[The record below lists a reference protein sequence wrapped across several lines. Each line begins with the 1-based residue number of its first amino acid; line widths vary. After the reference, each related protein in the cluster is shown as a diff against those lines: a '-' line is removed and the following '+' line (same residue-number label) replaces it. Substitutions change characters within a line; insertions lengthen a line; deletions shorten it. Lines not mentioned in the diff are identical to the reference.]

1 MTDMWFKHLSS
12 TLANNGLTAYVWHLS
27 DDRME
32 WAGDVSS
39 VFGSDTRAAPLSGQ
53 DFSRLINPQFLPQRL
68 AALHDMKAQTAV
80 GDHQPGMTS
89 YYRFRRND
97 GVQIGIEETAQ
108 LYRDEE
114 GGVTIRGFLRQA
126 DVAETST
133 LAPMIQKSKSVATPE
148 RTSTNFG
155 RRHIIH
161 QLDEW
166 QSRHM
171 SEGEGNNSL
180 GYLLAAG
187 IDRISMFNEAYGPRY
202 TDELLEKVAQRLAQI
217 VGPNA
222 LVQRLDGDVFCLFFP
237 VAPHNEMAAVAKYIL
252 GNFQERP
259 LMTSSGPAGVSLS
272 IGGIQLDPTHRA
284 DPASFVVKAELAMR
298 GAKDQGRGC
307 FVSYAEASDRSENNR
322 LLLSSG
328 DQFLNALKD
337 NRVKLAFQPII
348 GSADREV
355 SFHECLIRLIDE
367 KGKIH
372 SAGQFYPAIE
382 KLGLS
387 RLVDQFALR
396 TAIHELALFP
406 DLSLS
411 VNVSPATLMNRG
423 WLRGLVLALRD
434 SPSVA
439 ERLIVEVTESAVID
453 NPQSVTVVVNT
464 LRDLGCRVALDD
476 FGAGYTAFSQ
486 LKDLDLDI
494 VKIDKSYVRGIG
506 EETNRLFVK
515 TLQSLADGVNVE
527 TVGEGAETMG
537 EADLLAS
544 DGIDY
549 IQGYI
554 YGFPQVERVWLPKEH
569 SHRRIL
575 KGKED
580 HYTESDFDEDLN
592 ADIAS
597 LVGAS

>member
-1 MTDMWFKHLSS
+1 MTDIWFKHLSS
-12 TLANNGLTAYVWHLS
+12 TLANNGLTAYVWHLA

-32 WAGDVSS
+32 WAGDTSS
-39 VFGSDTRAAPLSGQ
+39 FFGSGSHDAPVSGQ
-53 DFSRLINPQFLPQRL
+53 DFSHRINPQFLPERL
-68 AALHDMKAQTAV
+68 AALHDMKEKNPV
-80 GDHQPGMTS
+80 GDHLPGMRVC
-89 YYRFRRND
+89 YKFRRAD
-97 GVQIGIEETAQ
+97 GSQIGIEETAQ
-108 LYRDEE
+108 LFEDES
-114 GGVTIRGFLRQA
+114 GARSIRGFIRCA
-126 DVAETST
+126 DVADKA
-133 LAPMIQKSKSVATPE
+133 APQIARPAAASVAAPE
-148 RTSTNFG
+148 RASMNFG
-155 RRHIIH
+155 RRHMI
-161 QLDEW
+161 QKLDEW

-202 TDELLEKVAQRLAQI
+202 TDELLEKVSQRLAQI

-259 LMTSSGPAGVSLS
+259 LLTSSGPAGVSLS
-272 IGGIQLDPTHRA
+272 VGGIQLDPTQKS
-284 DPASFVVKAELAMR
+284 DPAGFVVKAEMAMR
-298 GAKDQGRGC
+298 SAKEQGRGC
-307 FVSYAEASDRSENNR
+307 FVSYCEASDRAENNR
-322 LLLSSG
+322 LLISHG
-328 DQFLNALKD
+328 DQFLNALRD

-348 GSADREV
+348 SADSREV

-367 KGKIH
+367 KGKIQ

-406 DLSLS
+406 GLSLS
-411 VNVSPATLMNRG
+411 VNVSPATLLNRA

-434 SPSVA
+434 SPSIA
-439 ERLIVEVTESAVID
+439 KRLIIEVTESAVID
-453 NPQSVTVVVNT
+453 NPRSVTMVVNT

-506 EETNRLFVK
+506 EDTNRLFVK
-515 TLQSLADGVNVE
+515 TLQSLADGVDVE

-537 EADLLAS
+537 EADLLAN

-554 YGFPQVERVWLPKEH
+554 YGFPQVERVWLPKDH

-575 KGKED
+575 KGKSD
-580 HYTESDFDEDLN
+580 HHTESDFDEDLN
-592 ADIAS
+592 ADMAS
-597 LVGAS
+597 LVTAS

>member
-1 MTDMWFKHLSS
+1 MMDIWFTHLSS
-12 TLANNGLTAYVWHLS
+12 TLANNGLTAYVWHLAG
-27 DDRME
+27 DHME
-32 WAGDVSS
+32 WAGDVAAI
-39 VFGSDTRAAPLSGQ
+39 FGTNSSDTPLSGQ
-53 DFSRLINPQFLPQRL
+53 AFARFINPQFLPQRL
-68 AALHDMKAQTAV
+68 AALHDMKEKVPV
-80 GDHQPGMTS
+80 GDHLPGMTVR
-89 YYRFRRND
+89 YKFRRAD
-97 GVQIGIEETAQ
+97 GVQVDIEETAQ
-108 LYRDEE
+108 LFQDKD
-114 GGVTIRGFLRQA
+114 GVSTVRGFIRRVDLA
-126 DVAETST
+126 EAAASAVTKVSAAAVA
-133 LAPMIQKSKSVATPE
+133 APE
-148 RTSTNFG
+148 RASTNFG
-155 RRHIIH
+155 RRHII
-161 QLDEW
+161 QRLDEW

-202 TDELLEKVAQRLAQI
+202 TDELLEKVAQRLSHI

-222 LVQRLDGDVFCLFFP
+222 VVQRLDGDVFCLFFP

-259 LMTSSGPAGVSLS
+259 IVTSSGPAGVSLS
-272 IGGIQLDPTHRA
+272 IGGIQLDPTQKS
-284 DPASFVVKAELAMR
+284 DPAGFVVKAEMAMR

-307 FVSYAEASDRSENNR
+307 FVSYSEASDRAENNR

-328 DQFLNALKD
+328 DQFLNALRE

-348 GSADREV
+348 SADSREV

-367 KGKIH
+367 KGKIQ

-411 VNVSPATLMNRG
+411 VNVSPATLLNRA

-434 SPSVA
+434 SPSIA
-439 ERLIVEVTESAVID
+439 KRLIIEVTESAVID
-453 NPQSVTVVVNT
+453 NPHSVTVVVNT

-494 VKIDKSYVRGIG
+494 VKIDKSYVRGIS
-506 EETNRLFVK
+506 EDTNRLFVK

-537 EADLLAS
+537 EADLLAD

-575 KGKED
+575 KGKAD
-580 HYTESDFDEDLN
+580 HHTESDFDEDLN

-597 LVGAS
+597 LVTAS